1 MAQLSSVRDEFQRFL
16 SFLSKSSL
24 HLKAKSW
31 HFWMWNACQ
40 LGLHV
45 LRPLREGG
53 AFHEVDLLAEDV

>member
-1 MAQLSSVRDEFQRFL
+1 
-16 SFLSKSSL
+16 
-24 HLKAKSW
+24 
-31 HFWMWNACQ
+31 MWNACQ